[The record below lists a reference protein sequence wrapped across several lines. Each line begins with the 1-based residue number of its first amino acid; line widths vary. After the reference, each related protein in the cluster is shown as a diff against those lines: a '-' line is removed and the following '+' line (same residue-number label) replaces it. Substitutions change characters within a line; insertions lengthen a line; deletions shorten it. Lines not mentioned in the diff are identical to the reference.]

1 MRHKKEHHK
10 EHSGKFNHK
19 KAAKEHSILIKS
31 HTNLMKMH
39 ESKAAEE
46 TKTKRALGQITGG
59 QLKSKPHTARRVG
72 EGVKGEEHPVREKR
86 AYNKRKK

>member
-10 EHSGKFNHK
+10 TEHKMDKKTHK
-19 KAAKEHSILIKS
+19 MVEKHHERLE
-31 HTNLMKMH
+31 KMIT
-39 ESKAAEE
+39 E
-46 TKTKRALGQITGG
+46 TKRHLGIHTGG
-59 QLKSKPHTARRVG
+59 ELKAKPHTARRVG